1 MAFAEGKILAE
12 KLFSEALQLNATK
25 LLADEPTLGVNFPYV
40 THPSGAW
47 DTLPASLSAGYQDA
61 NWSHGNWFCGFWI
74 GLLVAAYLHTRDERY
89 LDLARER
96 MLLVAPRAGDGNTH
110 DIGFIFYPSA
120 VALFHVTGDA
130 HYADIAAEA
139 ADRLRRRLIM
149 TPRGSY
155 ISAWGPLGDMR
166 GRRSSAIDTMANLP
180 LLYWAA
186 QYEDDASFTL
196 AGEAHALMTRGAFIR
211 PDNST
216 FHAVEYDIETG
227 RRARGFT
234 FQGYADSSCWPR
246 GQAWAIYGYTRTAE
260 ATGKR
265 AYLDLAEQLADYFLA
280 RTGPSLVPPWDFD
293 DPAVPNTLID
303 TSASAIVAAAFA
315 DMAAL
320 HPDPAKA
327 ALWDQRARDILAV
340 LCERHLARDDTH
352 RGLLRHGCYSRPHN
366 QGVDS
371 AVMFGDFF
379 FIEALCSVTMPGRLR
394 ATPKRLFGLER
405 GPAESGSESDRS
417 CGEI

>member
-1 MAFAEGKILAE
+1 MTDH
-12 KLFSEALQLNATK
+12 LFLEAIDLNASK
-25 LLADEPTLGVNFPYV
+25 IFADEPRLGVDFPYV
-40 THPSGAW
+40 TLPNGAW
-47 DTLPASLSAGYQDA
+47 DTMPASRSAGYQGS
-61 NWSHGNWFCGFWI
+61 NWSHGNWFCGFWV
-74 GLLVAAYLHTRDERY
+74 GLLIAAYLRTRDEKY
-89 LDLARER
+89 LSLAKAR
-96 MLLVAPRAGDGNTH
+96 MLLVAARESDGNTH

-120 VALFHVTGDA
+120 IALFHVTGDR
-130 HYADIAAEA
+130 HYADMAARA

-155 ISAWGPLGDMR
+155 ISAWGPLDDER

-186 QYEDDASFTL
+186 QYRDDASFTL
-196 AGEAHALMTRGAFIR
+196 AAEAHAMMTREAFIR
-211 PDNST
+211 PDLST
-216 FHAVEYDIETG
+216 YHAVEYDIATG
-227 RRARGFT
+227 ERARGFT

-265 AYLDLAEQLADYFLA
+265 AYLDLAEELAGYFLH

-293 DPAVPNTLID
+293 DPAIPNTLID
-303 TSASAIVAAAFA
+303 TSAAAIVASAFA

-320 HPDPAKA
+320 HPDPEKSAI
-327 ALWDQRARDILAV
+327 WGQRARDTLTV
-340 LCERHLARDDTH
+340 LCERHLAREETH
-352 RGLLRHGCYSRPHN
+352 RGLLRHGCYSKPHN

-379 FIEALCSVTMPGRLR
+379 FMEALLSVTMPGALR
-394 ATPKRLFGLER
+394 ATPARLR
-405 GPAESGSESDRS
+405 
-417 CGEI
+417 

>member
-1 MAFAEGKILAE
+1 LTE
-12 KLFSEALQLNATK
+12 KLFLEALDLNASK
-25 LLADEPTLGVNFPYV
+25 LLADEAAIGVEFPYV
-40 THPSGAW
+40 TLPSGAW
-47 DTLPASLSAGYQDA
+47 DTMPASLSAGYQGA
-61 NWSHGNWFCGFWI
+61 SWSHGNWFCGFWV
-74 GLLVAAYLHTRDERY
+74 GLLVAAYLRTRDERY
-89 LDLARER
+89 LGLARQR

-120 VALFHVTGDA
+120 IALFHVTGEQA
-130 HYADIAAEA
+130 YADLAAQA

-155 ISAWGPLGDMR
+155 ISAWGPLDDMR
-166 GRRSSAIDTMANLP
+166 GRRSSAIDTMANLS

-186 QYEDDASFTL
+186 RYRDDASFTL
-196 AGEAHALMTRGAFIR
+196 TAEAHAMMTRESFIR
-211 PDNST
+211 PDRST
-216 FHAVEYDIETG
+216 YHAVEYDIATG

-234 FQGYADSSCWPR
+234 FQGYSDDSCWPR

-265 AYLDLAEQLADYFLA
+265 AYLDLAEQLADYFRE

-303 TSASAIVAAAFA
+303 SSASAIVASALT

-320 HPDPAKA
+320 HPDPDKA
-327 ALWDQRARDILAV
+327 AAWGRRAREILAV
-340 LCERHLARDDTH
+340 LCERHLARDTVH
-352 RGLLRHGCYSRPHN
+352 RGLLRHGCYSKPHN
-366 QGVDS
+366 QGIDS

-379 FIEALCSVTMPGRLR
+379 FVEALCNIMMPGALR
-394 ATPKRLFGLER
+394 AMPKRL
-405 GPAESGSESDRS
+405 PAEAQSG
-417 CGEI
+417 

>member
-1 MAFAEGKILAE
+1 MTER
-12 KLFSEALQLNATK
+12 LFLEALDLGAAK
-25 LLADEPTLGVNFPYV
+25 LLADEKTLGVNFPYV
-40 THPSGAW
+40 TLPSGVW
-47 DTLPASLSAGYQDA
+47 DTMPASLSAGYQGA

-74 GLLVAAYLHTRDERY
+74 GLLIAAYLRTRDERY
-89 LDLARER
+89 LDLAQER
-96 MLLVAPRAGDGNTH
+96 MLLVASRANDGNTH

-120 VALFHVTGDA
+120 IALFHVTGEEQ
-130 HYADIAAEA
+130 YADLAARA
-139 ADRLRRRLIM
+139 ADRLRRRLIL

-155 ISAWGPLGDMR
+155 ISAWGPLDDMR

-186 QYEDDASFTL
+186 KHKDDASFTL
-196 AGEAHALMTRGAFIR
+196 AGEAHAMMTREAFIR

-216 FHAVEYDIETG
+216 YHAVEYDVTTG
-227 RRARGFT
+227 ERARGFT

-260 ATGKR
+260 ATAKR
-265 AYLDLAEQLADYFLA
+265 CYLDLAEQLAEYFLN

-303 TSASAIVAAAFA
+303 TSASAIAASAFA

-320 HPDPAKA
+320 HPDPEKGAIWA
-327 ALWDQRARDILAV
+327 QRSRDILSV
-340 LCERHLARDDTH
+340 LCERHLARDDAQ

-379 FIEALCSVTMPGRLR
+379 FVEALCSVMMPGELR
-394 ATPKRLFGLER
+394 PVPKRLS
-405 GPAESGSESDRS
+405 SGS
-417 CGEI
+417 

>member
-1 MAFAEGKILAE
+1 LAD
-12 KLFSEALQLNATK
+12 KLFLEALDINATK
-25 LLADEPTLGVNFPYV
+25 LLDDEPKLGVNFPYV
-40 THPSGAW
+40 THPSGQW
-47 DTLPASLSAGYQDA
+47 DTLPASLSAGYQGE

-74 GLLVAAYLHTRDERY
+74 GLLIAAYLRTLDEKY
-89 LDLARER
+89 LRLARER
-96 MLLVAPRAGDGNTH
+96 MLLVAPRASDGNTH

-120 VALFHVTGDA
+120 IALFHVTGDTQ
-130 HYADIAAEA
+130 YADLAAQA

-155 ISAWGPLGDMR
+155 ISAWGPLSDAR

-186 QYEDDASFTL
+186 QYKDDASFTL
-196 AGEAHALMTRGAFIR
+196 AGEAHAAMTRQAFIR

-216 FHAVEYDIETG
+216 YHAVEYDIDTG
-227 RRARGFT
+227 ERARGFT
-234 FQGYADSSCWPR
+234 FQGYSDSSCWPR

-265 AYLDLAEQLADYFLA
+265 AYLDLAEQLADYFLE
-280 RTGPSLVPPWDFD
+280 RTGPVLVPPWDFD

-303 TSASAIVAAAFA
+303 TSASAIVASAFA

-320 HPDPAKA
+320 HPDVKKA
-327 ALWDQRARDILAV
+327 AIWEQRARDILTV
-340 LCERHLARDDTH
+340 LCEQHLARDNAH
-352 RGLLRHGCYSRPHN
+352 RGLLRHGCYSKPHN

-379 FIEALCSVTMPGRLR
+379 FIEALCSVAMPGTLR
-394 ATPKRLFGLER
+394 AIPKRL
-405 GPAESGSESDRS
+405 PSVS
-417 CGEI
+417 

>member
-1 MAFAEGKILAE
+1 MTE
-12 KLFSEALQLNATK
+12 KLFLEALDLNAAK
-25 LLADEPTLGVNFPYV
+25 LLADEPTLGTNFPYV
-40 THPSGAW
+40 TLPSGAW
-47 DTLPASLSAGYQDA
+47 DTLSASHSAGYQGA
-61 NWSHGNWFCGFWI
+61 NWSHGNWFCGFWV
-74 GLLVAAYLHTRDERY
+74 GLLVAAYLRTRNETY
-89 LDLARER
+89 LALAKER
-96 MLLVAPRAGDGNTH
+96 MLLVAPRANDGNTH

-120 VALFHVTGDA
+120 ITLFHVTCDA
-130 HYADIAAEA
+130 HYADIAAQA

-155 ISAWGPLGDMR
+155 ISAWGPLDDMR

-186 QYEDDASFTL
+186 KYQDDASFTL
-196 AGEAHALMTRGAFIR
+196 AGEAHAMMTRESFIR
-211 PDNST
+211 PDMST
-216 FHAVEYDIETG
+216 YHAVEYDIETG
-227 RRARGFT
+227 ERARGFT

-265 AYLDLAEQLADYFLA
+265 VYLDLAEELSGYFLK

-293 DPAVPNTLID
+293 DPAVPNTLLD
-303 TSASAIVAAAFA
+303 TAASAIVASAFA

-320 HPDPAKA
+320 HPDPKKGEV
-327 ALWDQRARDILAV
+327 WGQRARDILAV
-340 LCERHLARDDTH
+340 LCERHLARDEAH
-352 RGLLRHGCYSRPHN
+352 RGLLRHGCYSKPHN

-379 FIEALCSVTMPGRLR
+379 FMEALCSVVMPGGLR
-394 ATPKRLFGLER
+394 SAPKRL
-405 GPAESGSESDRS
+405 ASAS
-417 CGEI
+417 

>member
-1 MAFAEGKILAE
+1 MTDRLFLEAIDLNASKILA
-12 KLFSEALQLNATK
+12 
-25 LLADEPTLGVNFPYV
+25 DESRLGVNFPYV
-40 THPSGAW
+40 TLPSGAW
-47 DTLPASLSAGYQDA
+47 DTMPASRSAGYQGA
-61 NWSHGNWFCGFWI
+61 NWSHGNWFCGFWV
-74 GLLVAAYLHTRDERY
+74 GLLIAAYLRTRDEKY
-89 LDLARER
+89 LSLAKER
-96 MLLVAPRAGDGNTH
+96 MLLVAPRESDGNTH

-120 VALFHVTGDA
+120 IALFHVTGDR
-130 HYADIAAEA
+130 HYADIAARA

-155 ISAWGPLGDMR
+155 ISAWGPLDDER

-186 QYEDDASFTL
+186 KYRDDASFTL
-196 AGEAHALMTRGAFIR
+196 AGEAHAMMTREAFIR
-211 PDNST
+211 PDLST
-216 FHAVEYDIETG
+216 YHAVEYDIATG
-227 RRARGFT
+227 KRARGFT
-234 FQGYADSSCWPR
+234 FQGHADSSCWPR

-265 AYLDLAEQLADYFLA
+265 AYLDLAEELAGYFLK

-303 TSASAIVAAAFA
+303 TSASAIVASAFA

-320 HPDPAKA
+320 HPDPEKSAM
-327 ALWDQRARDILAV
+327 WGQRARDILTV
-340 LCERHLARDDTH
+340 LCERHLARDETH
-352 RGLLRHGCYSRPHN
+352 RGLLRHGCYSKPHN

-379 FIEALCSVTMPGRLR
+379 FMEALLGVTMPGALR
-394 ATPKRLFGLER
+394 AVPARL
-405 GPAESGSESDRS
+405 ANAS
-417 CGEI
+417 